1 MAIFPGEL
9 TVGAADRRMAVL
21 PIEGPMGD
29 QRNVVQEFYER
40 FGEGDLDA
48 AVAVFSPEVRIT
60 DPGLG
65 TVKGLD
71 ALRGYLNGLK
81 GPVPDARA
89 IVERMFEIDDTVI
102 VEGRFTGTNTGP
114 LPGPDGDL
122 PPSGRTVDLPFADFA
137 RVADQRIVEYRTYY
151 DQLSLLTQLGLKE

>member
-1 MAIFPGEL
+1 
-9 TVGAADRRMAVL
+9 
-21 PIEGPMGD
+21 MGD

-40 FGEGDLDA
+40 FGDGDLDA
-48 AVAVFSPEVRIT
+48 AVAVFAAGVQIT

-65 TVKGLD
+65 VVVGLE
-71 ALRGYLNGLK
+71 AVRNYLEGLK

-89 IVERMFEIDDTVI
+89 IVERVFEVGDTVI
-102 VEGRFTGTNTGP
+102 VEGRFAGTNTGP

-137 RVADQRIVEYRTYY
+137 RVSDHRIVEYRTYY
-151 DQLSLLTQLGLKE
+151 DQVALLAQLGLME

>member
-1 MAIFPGEL
+1 
-9 TVGAADRRMAVL
+9 
-21 PIEGPMGD
+21 MGD
-29 QRNVVQEFYER
+29 NRNVVQQFYEQ
-40 FGEGDLDA
+40 FGAGDLDA
-48 AVAVFSPEVRIT
+48 AIAVFSVGVRIN

-65 TVKGLD
+65 SVEGLD
-71 ALRGYLNGLK
+71 ALRSYLEGLK

-89 IVERMFEIDDTVI
+89 IVERIFEADDTVI

-137 RVADQRIVEYRTYY
+137 RISDHQIVEYRTYY
-151 DQLSLLTQLGLKE
+151 DQVGLFTQLGLME